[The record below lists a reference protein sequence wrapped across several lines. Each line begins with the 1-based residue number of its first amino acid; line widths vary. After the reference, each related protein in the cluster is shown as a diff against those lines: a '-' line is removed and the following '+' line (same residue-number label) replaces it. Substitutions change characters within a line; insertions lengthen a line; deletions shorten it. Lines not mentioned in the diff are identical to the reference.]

1 LCLAEWSVRAVLAR
15 SYAPG
20 VARTLVDAGVMPLLL
35 KQQAEPG
42 TLERGDEL
50 ELPGLPEALVPGHPL
65 TARNLTRGTHLT
77 LGHDLS
83 AREIA
88 VLRAGGSLPFVTGRA
103 FGAGRR

>member
-1 LCLAEWSVRAVLAR
+1 
-15 SYAPG
+15 
-20 VARTLVDAGVMPLLL
+20 MPLLL

-88 VLRAGGSLPFVTGRA
+88 VLRAGGLAALRHRPRVRRGEALRCSSTRRASTSSRGRA
-103 FGAGRR
+103 GTAA